1 MPERLPVDT
10 AAAPVSWEIASTLA
24 FYPLSS
30 HNECSS
36 PHQTAHFRRALSLI
50 DTDYFSST
58 MPTLRDPSFLKSVKG
73 KVLLGFFIAAVALS
87 ASWYIS
93 KHAFGN
99 MLDQIEVLS
108 TPNDKL
114 RLVNKIFKNLLELD
128 HLQNANTVGSD
139 DKRKQ
144 FFAQSA
150 QLIATLDSLSNLN
163 MDDAMQ
169 IIRIDSMKNILK
181 EREKIYGDYV
191 KVRSKLVNNQAL
203 SEEVKT
209 ISGLITTKLKP
220 DSTVVKTEKRTTTTT
235 VYTAEIPDT
244 TTSPAQAA
252 AKKGFFNRMFGSKKA
267 KKVAPLPAKVFQK
280 QEVNLQVDTITV
292 AKEDSTIEKV
302 GEAVNAIEKS
312 QRIRTTSFV
321 DREQELATAG
331 NSLVRQLSRVMQEIE
346 KDVLKQANKNE
357 RKTKRVVATTI
368 TQIEWVIL
376 SFFFLTALLAYLI
389 FTDITK
395 SNEYRS
401 QLEEAKEEAEYHSMA
416 KQRFLANMS
425 HEIRTPLQSIIGYTE
440 ALKNDVTPKRQDLDT
455 LHSASEHLLYLVN
468 DVLDYSRIISDQ
480 FSFEERTFA
489 FGPLLNEVVQM
500 LRPTATS
507 KGLVLQLEN
516 SVAPNIFLSGD
527 PFRLRQILYNLL
539 TNAIKFTE
547 KGEVILKVT
556 GIEYDEEIDI
566 DYHVSD
572 TGIGLSQEQLQRV
585 FNQFE
590 QADPSISR
598 RYGGTGLGLSIVK
611 ALVESMR
618 GSITVQSSLG
628 QGTTFSVQTRMKKAE
643 KSEITLAEPQEK
655 NYHVSGKVWL
665 VDDDAF
671 ILKWCSSLL
680 EKNGIVHTCFSSAEE
695 VLSRPWDKNVKFVLT
710 DMRMSGMNGAS
721 LCQRLRKTVGED
733 VKFYVLT
740 AQALPEE
747 RADLL
752 KMGFDGILM
761 KPFHSNELLALL
773 EPSRNESKILAPE
786 LDFSILNEMT
796 FGDESLLR
804 DILEQFVKDSKGDLE
819 KIQSGVE
826 NRAFDEITEVMH
838 RMAGRTGQIGAKE
851 LSARFRSFELALRQS
866 DLNVSIEE
874 IIEVTENARTV
885 IEQVEERALS
895 HSI

>member
-10 AAAPVSWEIASTLA
+10 AAAPVSWEIASTLV

-30 HNECSS
+30 HNERSS
-36 PHQTAHFRRALSLI
+36 PHHTAHFRRAVSLI
-50 DTDYFSST
+50 DTDHFSSN

-244 TTSPAQAA
+244 TTSPAQTAS
-252 AKKGFFNRMFGSKKA
+252 KKGFFNRMFGSKKV

-292 AKEDSTIEKV
+292 TKEDSTIEKV

-401 QLEEAKEEAEYHSMA
+401 QLEDAKEEAEYHSMA

-507 KGLVLQLEN
+507 KGLVLLLEN
-516 SVAPNIFLSGD
+516 NVAPNIFLSGD

-566 DYHVSD
+566 NYQVSD

-611 ALVESMR
+611 ALVECMR

-655 NYHVSGKVWL
+655 DYHVSGKVWL

-695 VLSRPWDKNVKFVLT
+695 VLSRPWDENVKFVLT

-721 LCQRLRKTVGED
+721 LCQRLRKTVGKD

-747 RADLL
+747 RANLL

-773 EPSRNESKILAPE
+773 EPSGSESKTFAPE

-804 DILEQFVKDSKGDLE
+804 DVLEQFVKDSKADLE
-819 KIQSGVE
+819 KIQSGIE
-826 NRAFDEITEVMH
+826 NRAFDKITEVMH

-851 LSARFRSFELALRQS
+851 LSARFRSFELALRQNES
-866 DLNVSIEE
+866 KVSIEE
-874 IIEVTENARTV
+874 IIEVTENARAV